1 MQHMEEEGG
10 KKKRNDFNANELYNP
25 SQILMTDYRTLAC
38 DFLFFYWWF
47 LLLAWRELD
56 VFLYN
61 KKKNID
67 FYG

>member
-38 DFLFFYWWF
+38 DFLFFF
-47 LLLAWRELD
+47 IGG
-56 VFLYN
+56 FCS
-61 KKKNID
+61 
-67 FYG
+67 

>member
-10 KKKRNDFNANELYNP
+10 KKKRNDFNANELI

-38 DFLFFYWWF
+38 DFLFFFYWWF